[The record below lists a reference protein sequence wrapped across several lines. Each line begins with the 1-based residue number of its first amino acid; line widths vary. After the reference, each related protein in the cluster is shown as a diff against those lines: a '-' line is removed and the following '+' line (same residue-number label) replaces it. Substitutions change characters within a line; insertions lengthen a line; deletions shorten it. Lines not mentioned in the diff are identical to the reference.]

1 MSIFLTKLNFL
12 FFLLKGLDFIQKSL
26 IKSYNFLLFGML
38 ALFIPFLPVFMKAQG
53 MSETKVGLLISV
65 GSLITIIVQPTF
77 GMISDRLKTIR
88 KVMLVLILLTTISG
102 FFLYQA
108 SSMTWIVI
116 FTLVVY
122 AFLMP
127 LDPLCES
134 LSFTTAETLK
144 ISYGS
149 VRTYGALGYAVLS
162 LIVGYIMD
170 WFGLHS
176 ISYLFAVAGI
186 LAFLSVWLL
195 RDAPPSPVPVTI
207 EGFKKLILNKEI
219 LLFLLLI
226 LIASI
231 SARMNDTFLGIH
243 VITLNGDNKLVG
255 LAFFI
260 AAASEIVIF
269 ALSFMWLKPGKEL
282 LLITIAIFF
291 YVVRFFLSGIV
302 DHPYALIAVQLLQMV
317 TFPIFYTAAIQYL
330 YKLVPRE
337 WRATGQTLLA
347 LLFFGFS
354 GMVTSAIGGYVY
366 NVFGGHNFYFMLT
379 GISAVAFVYGI
390 FLLIRQKRQTS

>member
-1 MSIFLTKLNFL
+1 
-12 FFLLKGLDFIQKSL
+12 
-26 IKSYNFLLFGML
+26 ML

-53 MSETKVGLLISV
+53 MSETKVGLLISL

-162 LIVGYIMD
+162 LIVGYVMD

-186 LAFLSVWLL
+186 LAFVSVWFL
-195 RDAPPSPVPVTI
+195 RDTPTSPVPITI
-207 EGFKKLILNKEI
+207 EGFKKLIFNKEI

-302 DHPYALIAVQLLQMV
+302 DSPYALIAVQLLQMV

-330 YKLVPRE
+330 YQLVPRE
-337 WRATGQTLLA
+337 WRATGQTMLA
-347 LLFFGFS
+347 LLFFGIS
-354 GMVTSAIGGYVY
+354 GIFASAIGGYVY
-366 NVFGGHNFYFMLT
+366 NTFGGHHFYFMLT
-379 GISAVAFVYGI
+379 GISSVAFLYGI
-390 FLLIRQKRQTS
+390 FLLLRKKRQET

>member
-1 MSIFLTKLNFL
+1 
-12 FFLLKGLDFIQKSL
+12 
-26 IKSYNFLLFGML
+26 ML

-108 SSMTWIVI
+108 SSMIWIVI

-302 DHPYALIAVQLLQMV
+302 DNPYALIAVQLLQMV

-354 GMVTSAIGGYVY
+354 GMVASAIGGYVY
-366 NVFGGHNFYFMLT
+366 NVFDGHNFYFMLT
-379 GISAVAFVYGI
+379 GISAVACVYGV
-390 FLLIRQKRQTS
+390 FLLIRQKRQAS